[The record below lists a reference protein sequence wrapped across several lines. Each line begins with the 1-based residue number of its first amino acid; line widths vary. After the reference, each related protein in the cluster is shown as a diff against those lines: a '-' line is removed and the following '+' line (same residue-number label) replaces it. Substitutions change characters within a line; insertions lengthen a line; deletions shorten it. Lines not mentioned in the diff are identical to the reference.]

1 MKSEDEMMEKS
12 DNAGEGPRWGDDVEG
27 VNMSGDGVERRAG
40 GTKGRESGCVG
51 KGDGAC
57 KAGSAAGG
65 GIRLGLAFGLR
76 EVVNGEV
83 FGRGGSFSLVM
94 MTNGEFGMGDV
105 SSDEPDRVDGAKRTP
120 YGRTGDAELGF
131 CSWGW
136 GGDRARESVLCSRG
150 TWDRASRVCARG
162 KAGEYGAIS

>member
-1 MKSEDEMMEKS
+1 MPGIGSSGNGHVGGGEGGGRSSKKRGRGLGTMKSEEEMMEKS

-27 VNMSGDGVERRAG
+27 VNMSGDGVERRVG

-51 KGDGAC
+51 IGDGAC
-57 KAGSAAGG
+57 KAGSAGDG

-94 MTNGEFGMGDV
+94 MTNGDFGMD
-105 SSDEPDRVDGAKRTP
+105 KI
-120 YGRTGDAELGF
+120 GRAH
-131 CSWGW
+131 
-136 GGDRARESVLCSRG
+136 V
-150 TWDRASRVCARG
+150 
-162 KAGEYGAIS
+162 